1 MVGYMGNQLFGSFS
15 KKMFRQCTITHFVLL
30 IRAISLDLGDTNM
43 RESVLVEATI
53 DMVLARLGIENSL
66 QMCGKV

>member
-1 MVGYMGNQLFGSFS
+1 MYYNTF
-15 KKMFRQCTITHFVLL
+15 CAL

>member
-1 MVGYMGNQLFGSFS
+1 
-15 KKMFRQCTITHFVLL
+15 
-30 IRAISLDLGDTNM
+30 M